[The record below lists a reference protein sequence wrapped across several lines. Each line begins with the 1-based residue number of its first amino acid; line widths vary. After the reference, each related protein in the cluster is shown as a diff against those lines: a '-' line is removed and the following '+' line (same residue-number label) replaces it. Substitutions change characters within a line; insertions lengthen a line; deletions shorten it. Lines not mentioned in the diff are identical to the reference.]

1 MTIKFSDLKKGEV
14 VLLVV
19 SAEKYLAVSMD
30 VLKHYCN
37 NEKSSCVYVTVNRPY
52 STLMNLIKKNG
63 INAEKLFV
71 IDAITPKSAQTKSAD
86 NAIFIGN
93 PKGLTDISIS
103 ASAAV
108 KSLHDGNKMLFF
120 DSLSTLLIY
129 NDEGSVTKFA
139 HFLINK
145 MKEWSIS
152 GVIISL
158 EKETD
163 AKLFSQLSQFV
174 DKVIEVK

>member
-1 MTIKFSDLKKGEV
+1 MAINFSEFKKGEV
-14 VLLVV
+14 VLLIV
-19 SAEKYLAVSMD
+19 SAQKYLAVSMD

-37 NEKSSCVYVTVNRPY
+37 TEKNSCVYVSVNKPY
-52 STLMNLIKKNG
+52 NTLMNIIEKNK
-63 INAEKLFV
+63 INKDKLFV
-71 IDAITPKSAQTKSAD
+71 IDAITPPYAQTKSVD

-103 ASAAV
+103 ASSAV
-108 KSLHDGNKMLFF
+108 KNLPKGDRMLFF

-129 NDEGSVTKFA
+129 NDVGSVTKFA

-145 MKEWSIS
+145 MKDWDIS

-163 AKLFSQLSQFV
+163 AKLSSQLSQFV
-174 DKVIEVK
+174 DKVVEIK

>member
-1 MTIKFSDLKKGEV
+1 MALKFSDFKKGEV
-14 VLLVV
+14 ILLIV
-19 SAEKYLAVSMD
+19 SAKKYLEVSLD

-37 NEKSSCVYVTVNRPY
+37 TEKSSCVYVSVNRPY
-52 STLMNLIKKNG
+52 STLMNLTTKSK
-63 INAEKLFV
+63 INTDKLFV
-71 IDAITPKSAQTKSAD
+71 IDAITPHSAEPKDAG

-93 PKGLTDISIS
+93 PRALTDISIS
-103 ASAAV
+103 ATSTINNLP
-108 KSLHDGNKMLFF
+108 KGDRTLFF

-129 NDEGSVTKFA
+129 NDAGSVTKFA

-152 GVIISL
+152 GIIISL

-163 AKLFSQLSQFV
+163 EKLSSQLSQFV
-174 DKVIEVK
+174 DRVIEVK